1 MAKETKSGDIYQSLE
16 EMCSAVDY
24 LVKST
29 DIEYDMWVSNLALFS
44 HETTSLRIY
53 EEGLKKRL
61 NVSRERKNILKKIQN
76 TLMVIRHANKTPQI
90 ARDFEDLL
98 G

>member
-16 EMCSAVDY
+16 EMCSAVDS
-24 LVKST
+24 LVRST

-44 HETTSLRIY
+44 DGAKSLEIHE
-53 EEGLKKRL
+53 EMLKTRL
-61 NVSRERKNILKKIQN
+61 DISRERKNILKKIQN